1 MSRQPL
7 KKSLASPAMQLAELE
22 LSLVSIPQAEGSEA
36 VRSLVVRLI
45 TDDGL
50 EGWGEAPTG
59 WRSDELN
66 SRAAVLRAVILG
78 RNAFDIEELLT
89 LDVLQNAQVR
99 CAVEMA
105 AWDLVGRRANMPLCH
120 LFGGCYRRRVPLAI
134 RLHARHPRQA
144 AKLSAELAQQ
154 GFHAHVVTA
163 TGRPETDL
171 TMLRAV
177 REAVGDRAQLR
188 LDGAER
194 FDMETARDLCAE
206 LEFDAIEFLLDPLNT
221 RQLHAAAALGRQTT
235 VPLALSRA
243 ITRPGEVLA
252 AVRSGAARFV
262 VLRLPE
268 LGGLLTTQK
277 SASVAAAAGLKT
289 LACTGPS
296 LGIATAAMLQL
307 AAALPVL
314 DGCNECAYP
323 QLHDDVLTE
332 RLELVD
338 GMLTVPQSPGL
349 GVTVDR
355 GKLEQYQVT

>member
-1 MSRQPL
+1 MSHPL
-7 KKSLASPAMQLAELE
+7 SKKSAASAAMPLSELE
-22 LSLVSIPQAEGSEA
+22 LSVVSVPQAEGPQA
-36 VRSLVVRLI
+36 VRSLLVRLA

-50 EGWGEAPTG
+50 EGWGEAATE
-59 WRSDELN
+59 WQSDELAGRGAAL
-66 SRAAVLRAVILG
+66 RAAILG

-89 LDVLQNAQVR
+89 LDVLQNAPVR

-105 AWDLVGRRANMPLCH
+105 AWDLIGRRANMPLCH

-134 RLHARHPRQA
+134 RLHAGHPRRA
-144 AKLSAELAQQ
+144 AKLAAELAQQ
-154 GFHAHVVTA
+154 GFHAQVLT
-163 TGRPETDL
+163 TSGRPEADL
-171 TMLRAV
+171 AVLRAV
-177 REAVGDRAQLR
+177 RQVVGDRAELR

-194 FDMETARDLCAE
+194 FDMETSRDLCAE

-221 RQLHAAAALGRQTT
+221 RQLHTAATLGRQTT
-235 VPLALSRA
+235 VPLAVSRA
-243 ITRPGEVLA
+243 ISAPADVLA
-252 AVRSGAARFV
+252 VVRSGAARFV

-268 LGGLLTTQK
+268 MGGLLAVRK
-277 SASVAAAAGLKT
+277 SAAVAEAAGLKT

-314 DGCNECAYP
+314 DGCNESEYP
-323 QLHDDVLTE
+323 QLHDDILTE

-338 GMLTVPQSPGL
+338 GMLTVPEAPGL
-349 GVTVDR
+349 GIAVDR